1 MSEDEGQEVLR
12 RKLAMLRQ
20 FRADLG
26 AYAEL
31 DHAARRREHYAV
43 ERLLQ
48 LLCEVS
54 ADIGLQLLRA
64 RGYRL
69 AASYRDVFAAL
80 RNELGLPDELAERL
94 MDACAMRNLLTHL
107 YDTIDLDRVAA
118 AIEPALEVYD
128 EYAAWV
134 EAPAAGGGDQSGS
147 LEPN

>member
-1 MSEDEGQEVLR
+1 MTPGADAHGVLQ
-12 RKLAMLRQ
+12 RKLSMLQQ

-31 DHAARRREHYAV
+31 DHTARRREHYAV

-48 LLCEVS
+48 LLCEAS

-64 RGYRL
+64 HGYRL

-80 RNELGLPDELAERL
+80 RDQLGLTDELAERL
-94 MDACAMRNLLTHL
+94 MDACAMRNVLTHL

-118 AIEPALEVYD
+118 AVEPALEAYG
-128 EYAAWV
+128 EYAEWI
-134 EAPAAGGGDQSGS
+134 EALAKRYG
-147 LEPN
+147 

>member
-1 MSEDEGQEVLR
+1 MSEGKGQEVFQ
-12 RKLAMLRQ
+12 RKLAMLQQ
-20 FRADLG
+20 FRADLS

-54 ADIGLQLLRA
+54 ADLGLQLLRA
-64 RGYRL
+64 HGYRL

-80 RNELGLPDELAERL
+80 RDQLGLPEELAERL

-107 YDTIDLDRVAA
+107 YDTIDLDRVTA
-118 AIEPALEVYD
+118 AIEPALEVYE
-128 EYAAWV
+128 EYAEWV
-134 EAPAAGGGDQSGS
+134 EAQAAGRDTSQNPD
-147 LEPN
+147 EPT